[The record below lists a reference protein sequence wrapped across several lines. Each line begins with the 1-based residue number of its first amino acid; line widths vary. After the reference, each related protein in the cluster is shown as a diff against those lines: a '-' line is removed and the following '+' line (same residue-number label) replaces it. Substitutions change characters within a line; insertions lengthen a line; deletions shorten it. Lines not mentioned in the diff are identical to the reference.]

1 MLCAQARGGPDQ
13 ASTRHEEL
21 SSQKDLCHVVSWP
34 GGGTTWGGEW
44 GGLGEGWVSDM
55 GLKKK
60 KKKKNP
66 GGGWKINVQCLT
78 GPLLRVMESEMSR
91 KAARIRSKDL
101 SDRDDTSSEVI
112 PFVSIFGRIFNLMTP
127 AGAKKPKKT
136 LESGVSGN
144 IKLLFSCYCHLTLH
158 KLKS

>member
-60 KKKKNP
+60 
-66 GGGWKINVQCLT
+66 T
-78 GPLLRVMESEMSR
+78 
-91 KAARIRSKDL
+91 
-101 SDRDDTSSEVI
+101 
-112 PFVSIFGRIFNLMTP
+112 
-127 AGAKKPKKT
+127 KKT
-136 LESGVSGN
+136 RRRVEDQCSVPYGPIAPGYGVRDVQESSTHQVKGFVRQG
-144 IKLLFSCYCHLTLH
+144 
-158 KLKS
+158 

>member
-21 SSQKDLCHVVSWP
+21 SSQKDLCHIVSWP

-44 GGLGEGWVSDM
+44 GGSW
-55 GLKKK
+55 
-60 KKKKNP
+60 
-66 GGGWKINVQCLT
+66 GGVDLRHGAEKTGGRWKINVQCLT

-112 PFVSIFGRIFNLMTP
+112 PFVSIFGRIFNLMIP
-127 AGAKKPKKT
+127 AGAKKTPKKFRVRSLGEHQAVVFMLLSFDPT
-136 LESGVSGN
+136 Q
-144 IKLLFSCYCHLTLH
+144 IK
-158 KLKS
+158 KLRTVT